1 MTTFKLLE
9 NVGWHVPRLKWWCL
23 LPAVDLASV
32 LTPEIMAPILANTEV
47 QQRLMPYLPS
57 GESLPQSTEEL
68 HNTLSSPQ
76 FQQVEFAEGLRSSDF
91 CVFLIWKAVIVFRD
105 IYINQQSLNSSLRLS
120 YLLPVWA
127 APGGS
132 SDKHTN
138 HSWLLFPAGVWP
150 SAVSRPWSTEIAC
163 NTRYCILV
171 VVRLSNLVV
180 VFVIILGICCLSA
193 GYEHV
198 QQRSGVR
205 AVRTSNEPVWLARG
219 GCGCG

>member
-1 MTTFKLLE
+1 MVVFVTCSGPRQRPDTWDHGSHPGQHWGAAEVDALSAL
-9 NVGWHVPRLKWWCL
+9 WRVPASEHRGA
-23 LPAVDLASV
+23 PQHAQLASV
-32 LTPEIMAPILANTEV
+32 SAGRVRWRFTIFWFLCFPHLK
-47 QQRLMPYLPS
+47 
-57 GESLPQSTEEL
+57 
-68 HNTLSSPQ
+68 SSHW
-76 FQQVEFAEGLRSSDF
+76 F
-91 CVFLIWKAVIVFRD
+91 FLE

-120 YLLPVWA
+120 YLLPGWA

-219 GCGCG
+219 GCGRG